1 MSTNPRQSIGQF
13 SKFCNETIEDG
24 VDATPLPRRWLT
36 SRMVFVQPV
45 VLGLPP
51 AILSTTVVC
60 TIAAV
65 LLGVI
70 FSRPQ
75 MRVFPPFISNVRLE
89 VPTYLPGFKC
99 VRHVSGPKVTAETI
113 RLLEMEIA
121 KRGAE
126 FARFDRP
133 VEDLVDFCSVSDR
146 DFDEGLI
153 VEEVQQEDADSK
165 VPSDGSSEVLPRVHM
180 DENLRGE
187 HPQVSSEEFDYHT
200 FDEILDTRRMSVS
213 DASSVIPPALA
224 DYYARRG
231 DAAIFRERLI
241 ELNLTR
247 QEGLIKRELS
257 RDRGDE
263 VEPVTDAE
271 FEHEFAARREE
282 STRQIAAAEEAAE
295 VAYDTCVKYGVYP
308 DSMRAE
314 TLLTSQHILDLDEPL
329 RSLYLQLDK
338 LDKLEEKSVRDNT
351 EDHENQRKR
360 ILKAIEEAEAE
371 IPRKVEEVDTATAGA
386 RIKAWLASLTSTESL
401 EGSSELTH
409 VSPEQ
414 VQSARSMPNGGADF
428 GPANRERYGGRR
440 IGQSTVQR

>member
-36 SRMVFVQPV
+36 SPMVFLQPV

-89 VPTYLPGFKC
+89 VPIYLPGFKC

-133 VEDLVDFCSVSDR
+133 VEDLVDFCSVSDG

-153 VEEVQQEDADSK
+153 MEEVQQEDADSK
-165 VPSDGSSEVLPRVHM
+165 RTSDDSGEILPKVHM
-180 DENLRGE
+180 VENLRWE
-187 HPQVSSEEFDYHT
+187 HRQVSSEEFDYHT
-200 FDEILDTRRMSVS
+200 SDEVLDTRRTPVT
-213 DASSVIPPALA
+213 DASSVPHSAIA
-224 DYYARRG
+224 DYYDRRG
-231 DAAIFRERLI
+231 DVAVFRERLQ
-241 ELNLTR
+241 ELDFYHAEDLIQR
-247 QEGLIKRELS
+247 QIL

-263 VEPVTDAE
+263 IEPVTDSE
-271 FEHEFAARREE
+271 FEYNFAARREE
-282 STRQIAAAEEAAE
+282 LTRQLADARKAVQ
-295 VAYDTCVKYGVYP
+295 VAYGTCVNSVMICRGHQCQEPSYP
-308 DSMRAE
+308 PSEFSLDSY
-314 TLLTSQHILDLDEPL
+314 I
-329 RSLYLQLDK
+329 
-338 LDKLEEKSVRDNT
+338 
-351 EDHENQRKR
+351 
-360 ILKAIEEAEAE
+360 
-371 IPRKVEEVDTATAGA
+371 DT
-386 RIKAWLASLTSTESL
+386 
-401 EGSSELTH
+401 
-409 VSPEQ
+409 
-414 VQSARSMPNGGADF
+414 
-428 GPANRERYGGRR
+428 
-440 IGQSTVQR
+440 